1 MQSVKPVQWI
11 FSGELFSLLLENIKK
26 KHLYSLR
33 GLGVIIQEIC
43 GRICD
48 WLWKILKLGAVP
60 ADVAF
65 SCLVLD
71 RNENFKPLV
80 AL

>member
-11 FSGELFSLLLENIKK
+11 FSEELFSLLLGK

-33 GLGVIIQEIC
+33 GLGVIVQEIC

-71 RNENFKPLV
+71 RNENFKPLA

>member
-1 MQSVKPVQWI
+1 MQSVKPVQWK
-11 FSGELFSLLLENIKK
+11 FSEELFSLLLENKK

-33 GLGVIIQEIC
+33 GLGVIVQEIC

-48 WLWKILKLGAVP
+48 RLWKILKLGAVP